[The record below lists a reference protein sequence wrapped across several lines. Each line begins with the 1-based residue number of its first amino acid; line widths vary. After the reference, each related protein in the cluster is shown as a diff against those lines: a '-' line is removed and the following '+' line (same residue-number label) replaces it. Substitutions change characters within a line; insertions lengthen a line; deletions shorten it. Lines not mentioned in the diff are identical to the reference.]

1 MATDMQSLFSG
12 LPSQGTQPS
21 VDSRDRPKPAHNA
34 GGSREFDSVLERAE
48 SRQNTMRQEPVSGR
62 AGAKRMA
69 ATGSSRPTSVES
81 SQQQTDRPAV
91 AVRREHPV
99 REHDQACATKD
110 CGAKNE
116 VDAMSVDEGR
126 DEADEAPTQQQEMLL
141 AAMMMVTAPVEDMSV
156 TPSTEGSDSETE
168 SDVPVLAGG
177 EAAAAASIAQRPSTV
192 QPGAVSAPALST
204 GTEALGQVVP
214 VVTVPHPEPTKTAEI
229 DGGSKDALPLP
240 LPLHADNQHLAPDVS
255 SDHAEVLLKDMN
267 LDSNRMKAVLTA
279 APNSKT
285 EAGVSESVAAT
296 QVDRPAFLEGLSA
309 VTSLSRGQEGATA
322 DTHLEKESQ
331 QFSDSAAGND
341 RSLPGQMNAN
351 GSVDR
356 SPFLDRMNG
365 IQQPAVSSNDSASS
379 RTDAGQATAA
389 LRVAESERLS
399 ELRGTA
405 PVSQSVMLELD
416 PLDMGPLRVRVMMSD
431 QTVHA
436 HIRTEHGELGQGL
449 LQQGQSLE
457 SSLRTTGLEMG
468 MLRVTVDQQQGRS
481 DTAWMFQQ
489 QSGRSATPSGPQST
503 EGEEERSAR
512 EESRHYT
519 SERVSIFA

>member
-12 LPSQGTQPS
+12 LPSQGAHS
-21 VDSRDRPKPAHNA
+21 IVDTRDRPKPAHHA
-34 GGSREFDSVLERAE
+34 GASGEFDSVLERAE
-48 SRQNTMRQEPVSGR
+48 SRQHTMRQEAVSGR
-62 AGAKRMA
+62 AGAKRVSP
-69 ATGSSRPTSVES
+69 TGSSRPASVES
-81 SQQQTDRPAV
+81 SHQQAERPAA

-116 VDAMSVDEGR
+116 VDAMSVDEDR

-141 AAMMMVTAPVEDMSV
+141 AAMMVTAPVEDMSA
-156 TPSTEGSDSETE
+156 TPKADGSDSETD
-168 SDVPVLAGG
+168 SDLSALAGE
-177 EAAAAASIAQRPSTV
+177 EAAAAAATAQAASTV
-192 QPGAVSAPALST
+192 QPGSISAPSLAP
-204 GTEALGQVVP
+204 GPEALGQVRP
-214 VVTVPHPEPTKTAEI
+214 VAAAPHPESTKAAEKEA
-229 DGGSKDALPLP
+229 GNQETMPLP
-240 LPLHADNQHLAPDVS
+240 VSLQPDNQPLAPDAGT
-255 SDHAEVLLKDMN
+255 DHAGVLLKDIN
-267 LDSNRMKAVLTA
+267 LDSNTMKAALTA
-279 APNSKT
+279 APNNKP
-285 EAGVSESVAAT
+285 EAGVSEPAAAA
-296 QVDRPAFLEGLSA
+296 QVDRPAFLEGLST
-309 VTSLSRGQEGATA
+309 VTSLSRGQDGATA
-322 DTHLEKESQ
+322 DTHMEKESQ

-341 RSLPGQMNAN
+341 RSLPGQMSAN

-365 IQQPAVSSNDSASS
+365 MQQPAVSSNDSASG
-379 RTDAGQATAA
+379 RTDVGQPTVA

-399 ELRGTA
+399 ELRGAA

-468 MLRVTVDQQQGRS
+468 MLRVTVDQQQGRN

-489 QSGRSATPSGPQST
+489 QPGRSATPSDPPST
-503 EGEEERSAR
+503 RGEEERSAR
-512 EESRHYT
+512 EENGHYT

>member
-1 MATDMQSLFSG
+1 MATDMQSLFSA
-12 LPSQGTQPS
+12 LPSQGAQAI

-48 SRQNTMRQEPVSGR
+48 SRQNMMRQEPVSGR
-62 AGAKRMA
+62 AGAKRVSP
-69 ATGSSRPTSVES
+69 TGSSRPASVES
-81 SQQQTDRPAV
+81 SHQQADRPTAAV
-91 AVRREHPV
+91 HREHPA
-99 REHDQACATKD
+99 RERDQVCATKD
-110 CGAKNE
+110 CAAENE
-116 VDAMSVDEGR
+116 VDDIRVDEDP
-126 DEADEAPTQQQEMLL
+126 DEADEAPTQQQGMLL
-141 AAMMMVTAPVEDMSV
+141 ASMMMMAPLEGMSV
-156 TPSTEGSDSETE
+156 APKADGSDSDTD
-168 SDVPVLAGG
+168 SDSPVLAGE
-177 EAAAAASIAQRPSTV
+177 EAAASATVQAASTV
-192 QPGAVSAPALST
+192 QPGSIST
-204 GTEALGQVVP
+204 PMVTPGPEALGQVAP
-214 VVTVPHPEPTKTAEI
+214 VVAAPHSESTTTAEKEA
-229 DGGSKDALPLP
+229 GSQETIPLP
-240 LPLHADNQHLAPDVS
+240 VMLQPENQPLAPDTS
-255 SDHAEVLLKDMN
+255 TDHAGVLLKDIN
-267 LDSNRMKAVLTA
+267 LDSNTMKAMLTA
-279 APNSKT
+279 APNSKP
-285 EAGVSESVAAT
+285 EAGVSEPAAAA

-309 VTSLSRGQEGATA
+309 VTSLSRGQDGANA
-322 DTHLEKESQ
+322 DTYLEKESQ

-341 RSLPGQMNAN
+341 HLLPGQVSAN

-356 SPFLDRMNG
+356 STFLDRMNG
-365 IQQPAVSSNDSASS
+365 MQQPAVPSNDSASG
-379 RTDAGQATAA
+379 RQDAGQPTTA

-489 QSGRSATPSGPQST
+489 QPGRSAMPSGPPST
-503 EGEEERSAR
+503 GGDDERSAR
-512 EESRHYT
+512 EESGHYT